1 MTTQGGYVRGAFV
14 VFDPGGYGQNDN
26 SKRRVIP
33 FRFNPESLSRSL
45 TVEQAQGGQG
55 TEGARTSGSKGE
67 QGSDASSG
75 TLKQTFSVLI
85 RFDFVDREEAHGR
98 TESNAESDALG
109 VLPELCALED
119 LLYPA
124 PSDTAD
130 NSDGSEAVAARGP
143 RPTVLLVWGVE
154 RVYPV
159 KITAMTINET
169 MHNSELNPIRAEV
182 EVSLEVAS
190 EADARDSKAF
200 HDALQ
205 FGHAQRRKLARRFQD
220 TTAMQNTK
228 IPDFSRGGQ

>member
-1 MTTQGGYVRGAFV
+1 MTTQGGYVRGVFV
-14 VFDPGGYGQNDN
+14 VFDPGGYGANDD

-45 TVEQAQGGQG
+45 TIEQGQGGQG
-55 TEGARTSGSKGE
+55 TEGARASGTTGE

-85 RFDFVDREEAHGR
+85 RFDFVDREEAHDRSGR
-98 TESNAESDALG
+98 DAERDALG
-109 VLPELCALED
+109 ILPELCALED

-124 PSDTAD
+124 HSDTAD

-154 RVYPV
+154 RVFPV
-159 KITAMTINET
+159 KITGMTINET
-169 MHNSELNPIRAEV
+169 MHNAQLNPTRAEV

-190 EADARDSKAF
+190 EADARDSRAF
-200 HDALQ
+200 SDALQ
-205 FGHAQRRKLARRFQD
+205 FGHEQRRKLARRFSD
-220 TTAMQNTK
+220 TAAMQNTK
-228 IPDFSRGGQ
+228 IPDISRSGR